1 MVIFFNGGL
10 GYVLEPLPDEETTL
24 LLQSDREF
32 CSEQEAQIDRLEV
45 ALNQC
50 RHSKYQYDMEFRA
63 FRGN

>member
-1 MVIFFNGGL
+1 MILFFNGGS
-10 GYVLEPLPDEETTL
+10 GYVLEPEETSL
-24 LLQSDREF
+24 LLKSDREF

-50 RHSKYQYDMEFRA
+50 RHSKAQDDMDLRA

>member
-10 GYVLEPLPDEETTL
+10 GYVLEPEETTL